1 MQIQPDYAK
10 AHYNLGVVYASQEQ
24 YGRAAASYQAALRL
38 DPENPR
44 LLYNLGV
51 VYNRLGRH
59 REAIA
64 AYQRR
69 LRLLTDDAEDAD
81 TRFNLGMSQLLLGE
95 REAARRQYQRLKTLD
110 PKLAKQLL
118 QRF

>member
-10 AHYNLGVVYASQEQ
+10 AH
-24 YGRAAASYQAALRL
+24 
-38 DPENPR
+38 
-44 LLYNLGV
+44 YNLGV

-64 AYQRR
+64 AYQCR

-81 TRFNLGMSQLLLGE
+81 TRFNLSMSQLLLGE

>member
-1 MQIQPDYAK
+1 M
-10 AHYNLGVVYASQEQ
+10 
-24 YGRAAASYQAALRL
+24 
-38 DPENPR
+38 
-44 LLYNLGV
+44 
-51 VYNRLGRH
+51 
-59 REAIA
+59 
-64 AYQRR
+64 
-69 LRLLTDDAEDAD
+69 RLLTDDAEDAD

>member
-1 MQIQPDYAK
+1 VQIQPDYAK
-10 AHYNLGVVYASQEQ
+10 THYNLGVVYASQEQ
-24 YGRAAASYQAALRL
+24 YGRAAASYQAAARL

-44 LLYNLGV
+44 LLYN
-51 VYNRLGRH
+51 RLGRH
-59 REAIA
+59 
-64 AYQRR
+64 
-69 LRLLTDDAEDAD
+69 
-81 TRFNLGMSQLLLGE
+81 